1 MNAKLSLGP
10 VLFNWQA
17 DAWRDF
23 YFRIADEADV
33 DTVFVGE
40 TVCSKRAPFYA
51 QHIPDVVERL
61 QAAGKDVI
69 LSTLALIMS
78 GREMN
83 ELRDTA
89 QGTDLMVEANDVSA
103 CALLA
108 GRPHAT
114 GPYVNIYNEGT
125 LKYFTDQGAVRV
137 CLPVELGRDAMTELV
152 AGTSA
157 ELEVQVFGRLP
168 LAVSARCYHARSHML
183 HKDSCQFVC
192 EQDPDGME
200 LDTLDDEP
208 FLVVNGTQTMSH
220 NYQNLSAELA
230 EMQSIGIQHFRLSPH
245 SADMVAVADIY
256 RGVLNAKLDPESAD
270 ERLTDLIGDGAFSNG
285 YYHGVKGAAFVSPQ
299 QPVEPS

>member
-1 MNAKLSLGP
+1 MSAKLSLGP

-17 DAWRDF
+17 EAWRDF

-40 TVCSKRAPFYA
+40 AVCSKRTPFYA

-61 QAAGKDVI
+61 QAAGKEVI

-83 ELRDTA
+83 ELRGTA
-89 QGTDLMVEANDVSA
+89 QDAELMVEANDVSA

-108 GRPHAT
+108 GRTHAI

-125 LKYFTDQGAVRV
+125 LKYFTDRGAVRV
-137 CLPVELGRDAMTELV
+137 CLPVELGRDAMMALV

-157 ELEVQVFGRLP
+157 QLEVQVFGRLP
-168 LAVSARCYHARSHML
+168 LAISARCYHARSHML

-192 EQDPDGME
+192 EKDPDGME
-200 LDTLDDEP
+200 LETLDHEP
-208 FLVVNGTQTMSH
+208 FLVVNGVQTMSH

-230 EMQSIGIQHFRLSPH
+230 EMQDIGIRHFRLSPH
-245 SADMVAVADIY
+245 TADMVAVADVY
-256 RGVLNAKLDPESAD
+256 RAVLNSTLSAEDAD
-270 ERLTDLIGDGAFSNG
+270 ERLAVLIGDGAFSNG
-285 YYHGVKGAAFVSPQ
+285 YYHGVKGVEFVAS
-299 QPVEPS
+299 ERDL